1 MKRLYRRVPQNAHV
15 VCYDEFGP
23 IELRPVHG
31 AVWAR
36 KREPDRLPATYRRPH
51 GVRHLLAFYDVHEDF
66 LWGYFRARKRWQEVL
81 AVLQRVRQRYPDGE
95 RIYLVMDNFS
105 PHRRAEIRRWA
116 RKANVTLVWTPTNA
130 SWLNR
135 IECQFTEL
143 KSAVFHNTYYT
154 KHNDVKHYTYRFLR
168 YRNARNKKR
177 KLLNLKRH

>member
-1 MKRLYRRVPQNAHV
+1 M

-31 AVWAR
+31 RVWAAHGA
-36 KREPDRLPATYRRPH
+36 PDRLPATYRRTH
-51 GVRHLLAFYDVHEDF
+51 GVRHLLAFYDMHDDV
-66 LWGYFRARKRWQEVL
+66 LWGYFRPRKRWQEVL
-81 AVLQRVRQRYPDGE
+81 DVLERVRTRYPLRE
-95 RIYLVMDNFS
+95 RLYVVMDNFS

-116 RKANVTLVWTPTNA
+116 RRSNVILVWTPTNA

-143 KSAVFHNTYYT
+143 KAAVFHNSFYT
-154 KHNDVKHYTYRFLR
+154 EHNDVKRNTYRFLR